1 MATQERRLRIVRLPY
16 DETLNLM
23 QSVVSGNPPAAFV
36 QDRIAGLPADATVI
50 AVMDDFYGRDLVFLM
65 SHPSFDVVP
74 TGCEPPVHD
83 TRPTEAGVFVVVG
96 ED

>member
-50 AVMDDFYGRDLVFLM
+50 AVRDDFYNRDFAILV

-74 TGCEPPVHD
+74 TGCEIPTHD
-83 TRPTEAGVFVVVG
+83 TRLTEAGMFVVFG
-96 ED
+96 GD